1 MFALS
6 TLFWHK
12 VKPLPVILVLV
23 TALTGCGRKEQ
34 PSTEPAKE
42 QRPVVSESRP
52 QDNRPVI
59 VAFGDSLSEGHG
71 LAPGQSY
78 PDNLQVELDRN
89 GYSYRV
95 ENAGVSGD
103 TTSTGLTRLDGVIA
117 LHPEIV
123 ILELGA
129 NDGLRGIPIAA
140 STVNLEQM
148 IIALG
153 QTGARVVLAGMTLP
167 PNYGPVYIKSF
178 EKMYATLAAKYKLP
192 LIPFL
197 LEGVAGTT
205 QYMQQDGL
213 HPNAAGAKRVA
224 ATVMQA
230 LKPLLKGQ

>member
-1 MFALS
+1 
-6 TLFWHK
+6 
-12 VKPLPVILVLV
+12 VKSFPVILVLV
-23 TALTGCGRKEQ
+23 TAFTGCGRKEQ

-42 QRPVVSESRP
+42 QRAAAPESRP
-52 QDNRPVI
+52 LDNRPVI
-59 VAFGDSLSEGHG
+59 VAFGDSLSEGYG

-78 PDNLQVELDRN
+78 PDNLQRELDRG

-103 TTSTGLTRLDGVIA
+103 TTSTGLTRLDGVIS

-140 STVNLEQM
+140 STANLEQM
-148 IIALG
+148 IIALRKA
-153 QTGARVVLAGMTLP
+153 GARTVLAGMTLP

-178 EKMYATLAAKYKLP
+178 EKMYATLADKYKLL

-213 HPNAAGAKRVA
+213 HPNAAGARRVA
-224 ATVMQA
+224 VTVMKT
-230 LKPLLKGQ
+230 LEPLLSRRPRLVSTP

>member
-1 MFALS
+1 M
-6 TLFWHK
+6 
-12 VKPLPVILVLV
+12 KPFPVILALV
-23 TALTGCGRKEQ
+23 VALTGCGRKEQ
-34 PSTEPAKE
+34 PSTEPANP
-42 QRPVVSESRP
+42 QRQAVQESRP

-78 PDNLQVELDRN
+78 PDNLQRELDRG

-103 TTSTGLTRLDGVIA
+103 TTSTGLTRIDGVIA

-123 ILELGA
+123 ILEFGA

-140 STVNLEQM
+140 STTNLEQM
-148 IIALG
+148 IAALG
-153 QTGARVVLAGMTLP
+153 QAGARVVLAGMTLP

-178 EKMYATLAAKYKLP
+178 EKMYATLAAKYKLA

-197 LEGVAGTT
+197 LEGVAGSTR
-205 QYMQQDGL
+205 YMQQDGL
-213 HPNAAGAKRVA
+213 HPNAEGARLVA
-224 ATVMQA
+224 ATVMKT
-230 LKPLLKGQ
+230 LEPLLKRRPGPAR

>member
-1 MFALS
+1 M
-6 TLFWHK
+6 
-12 VKPLPVILVLV
+12 KPLPAILVLV
-23 TALTGCGRKEQ
+23 AALTGCGRKEQ
-34 PSTEPAKE
+34 PSTEPANP
-42 QRPVVSESRP
+42 QRPAAQESRP

-78 PDNLQVELDRN
+78 PDNLQRELDS
-89 GYSYRV
+89 GVYSYRV

-103 TTSTGLTRLDGVIA
+103 TTSTGLTRLGEVIA

-148 IIALG
+148 IIALR
-153 QTGARVVLAGMTLP
+153 QTGTRVVLAGMTLP

-197 LEGVAGTT
+197 LEGVAGTD
-205 QYMQQDGL
+205 QFMQQDGL

-224 ATVMQA
+224 ATVMLTLA
-230 LKPLLKGQ
+230 PLLKRP